1 MAAVLTL
8 LIGLLLFCH
17 LKLAHTLVV
26 VNNQWEAEDET
37 HWLMRSQ
44 TDVLHPLPPELIIL
58 LLLLQE
64 TRSSRSRDTRRL
76 STTRH
81 QDSDSESH
89 LWSVMTKIFPEM
101 MTEITHPQPHGFL
114 TAQPSFRNRFP
125 QFLFIKYRNSQY
137 RLWEWAEAEDY
148 QLFTNYSVFP
158 GIDWWCP
165 WPQPIRVQ
173 TWWSVIAAYLLD
185 QSEARIHVTWTLSAN
200 QSGALMISD
209 YCILISPHSDC
220 QHLGLPRNVVVVM
233 TCGLNQSEART
244 TTHWPIRGQH
254 SHWLNQ

>member
-1 MAAVLTL
+1 MLWSTTNERPRMRPIDQRGARQPCSIPGP
-8 LIGLLLFCH
+8 LI
-17 LKLAHTLVV
+17 
-26 VNNQWEAEDET
+26 
-37 HWLMRSQ
+37 LM
-44 TDVLHPLPPELIIL
+44 IL

-64 TRSSRSRDTRRL
+64 TRSSRSRDTSRL

-81 QDSDSESH
+81 QDSDSETH

-165 WPQPIRVQ
+165 WPQPIRAEP
-173 TWWSVIAAYLLD
+173 WWSVITAYSLVLTAIVSTWDYPGMWWLLW
-185 QSEARIHVTWTLSAN
+185 HVGWTSQRPAQPLTE
-200 QSGALMISD
+200 
-209 YCILISPHSDC
+209 P
-220 QHLGLPRNVVVVM
+220 V
-233 TCGLNQSEART
+233 
-244 TTHWPIRGQH
+244 RG
-254 SHWLNQ
+254 